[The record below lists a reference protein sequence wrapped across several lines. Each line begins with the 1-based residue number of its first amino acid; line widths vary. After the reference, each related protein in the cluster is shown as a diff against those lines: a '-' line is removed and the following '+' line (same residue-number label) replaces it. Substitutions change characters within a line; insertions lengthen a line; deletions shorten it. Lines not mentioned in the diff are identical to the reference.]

1 MVYSLQNTIRQKTEM
16 LRVKNQLVR
25 QWGSSVV
32 DHAGMGEDSPSEE
45 VRFRSQSVREYL
57 DDVEKTSKSASIIRP
72 SEPQK
77 DINFT

>member
-16 LRVKNQLVR
+16 LRVKNQLNR

-32 DHAGMGEDSPSEE
+32 DHIGMGEDSHSED

-57 DDVEKTSKSASIIRP
+57 DDVEKSSKTASIIKP
-72 SEPQK
+72 SEPKQ

>member
-1 MVYSLQNTIRQKTEM
+1 M
-16 LRVKNQLVR
+16 LKVKNQLVR
-25 QWGSSVV
+25 QWGASVI
-32 DHAGMGEDSPSEE
+32 DHAGMGEDSPSED

-57 DDVEKTSKSASIIRP
+57 DDVEKTSKSASIIRA